1 VTQVLPWLQ
10 HNHNKLLIVTYLSK
24 RTAKLG
30 LRLSDRAVSCCF
42 SWSLV
47 LSVTSVN
54 VLVDKK

>member
-1 VTQVLPWLQ
+1 MTQVLPLLQ
-10 HNHNKLLIVTYLSK
+10 HDYNKLLIFTYLSK

-30 LRLSDRAVSCCF
+30 LRLSDRAASCCF
-42 SWSLV
+42 GLSLV